1 MARVL
6 TRSSP
11 APPKFI
17 WAPAKSQI
25 LRGGKLMGI
34 LLVIM
39 FITLGLA
46 LRAAAVNRR
55 ASPAGSETND
65 LTGVTDF
72 IDAYART
79 SLLVL
84 LCLVGLF
91 LLGLVYGNV
100 LGVSASP

>member
-1 MARVL
+1 MGPPQNR
-6 TRSSP
+6 RSC
-11 APPKFI
+11 
-17 WAPAKSQI
+17 
-25 LRGGKLMGI
+25 GVEKLIGI

-39 FITLGLA
+39 FITIGLA
-46 LRAAAVNRR
+46 LRAAAVNRL

-65 LTGVTDF
+65 LTGVTDV